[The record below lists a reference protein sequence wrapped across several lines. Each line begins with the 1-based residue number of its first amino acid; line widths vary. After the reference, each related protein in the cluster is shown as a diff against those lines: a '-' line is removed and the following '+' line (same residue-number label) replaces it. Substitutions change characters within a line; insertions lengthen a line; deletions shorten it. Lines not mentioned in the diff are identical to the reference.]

1 MSGDAWWR
9 LSKADVRARVA
20 DVNDGVLGVAGLAEG
35 LSLVLDTHSLP
46 AIVMVAAVAG
56 AVSIGGATYTE
67 VAAELEVQKDLIEAE
82 QRLLEMS
89 PAEELDELAQHF
101 QDKGVSAETA
111 RRVAEELNAADALTA
126 QLETEYGITE
136 VLTEVEPIKEGVSAA
151 ASFMFGAMVTVLIA
165 LFVPEV
171 WVEEYIFVGAAL
183 SLTATA
189 IILSRLSG
197 TRIWS
202 TIMRSLFIGLAAL
215 GTSVLV
221 GSLLG

>member
-1 MSGDAWWR
+1 MSGDTWWG

-46 AIVMVAAVAG
+46 AIVTVAAVAG

-67 VAAELEVQKDLIEAE
+67 VAAELEVQQELIRAE
-82 QRLLEMS
+82 QHLLELS
-89 PAEELDELAQHF
+89 PDEELDELTQHF
-101 QDKGVSAETA
+101 QNKGVSAETA
-111 RRVAEELNAADALTA
+111 RRVAEELSAADALTA
-126 QLETEYGITE
+126 QLETEYGISE
-136 VLTEVEPIKEGVSAA
+136 VLTVAEPFREGISSAI
-151 ASFMFGAMVTVLIA
+151 SFLFGAMVTVLIA
-165 LFVPEV
+165 LLVPEV
-171 WVEEYIFVGAAL
+171 WVEEYIFVGVAV
-183 SLTATA
+183 SLTVTA
-189 IILSRLSG
+189 VILSRLSG

-202 TIMRSLFIGLAAL
+202 TILRSLFIGVAAL